1 MKKSMSDILAQ
12 MLIIIALIII
22 PITLVITCVR
32 MSNTND
38 NLRELIRIERNKQ
51 QSDYV
56 KQWEQHNILLQRK
69 DTLYF
74 KTVK

>member
-12 MLIIIALIII
+12 ILIMFALIIL
-22 PITLVITCVR
+22 PITEIITCVR
-32 MSNTND
+32 MSYTND
-38 NLRELIRIERNKQ
+38 RLKEIIRIERNKQ

-56 KQWEQHNILLQRK
+56 KDWQKHNLLLQCK